1 VVAGVAIC
9 AVGLGGA
16 VAAPLSTAAL
26 WTGLLGLGQGGVM
39 GLALYFTMARA
50 GSAAESISLSAMAQC
65 VGYLLATSGPLVVGL
80 LHAGTGGWRWP
91 FALLFV
97 LTTVKLVAGLLA
109 GRARTLQT
117 EGAAQ

>member
-1 VVAGVAIC
+1 VAVC

-26 WTGLLGLGQGGVM
+26 WTGVLGLGQGGVM

-50 GSAAESISLSAMAQC
+50 DNAAESIGLSAMAQC

-80 LHAGTGGWRWP
+80 LHDGTGGWRWP
-91 FALLFV
+91 FALLFL
-97 LTTVKLVAGLLA
+97 LTAVKLVAGLLA
-109 GRARTLQT
+109 GRARTLRSDV
-117 EGAAQ
+117 AAA